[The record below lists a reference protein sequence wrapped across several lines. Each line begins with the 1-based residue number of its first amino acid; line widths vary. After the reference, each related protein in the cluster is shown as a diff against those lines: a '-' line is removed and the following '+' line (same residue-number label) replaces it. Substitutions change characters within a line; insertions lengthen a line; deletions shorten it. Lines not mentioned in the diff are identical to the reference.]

1 MSKNGKYNPRRP
13 EKGRNRPNRPEHR
26 VTVRSVKRT
35 LPDLRQLGRAVIRAA
50 LAEADAEKAEAKVKE
65 QTQHHAE
72 GVGTSSTDATDQRE
86 PADGQ

>member
-13 EKGRNRPNRPEHR
+13 EKGRNRPNRPAHR

-50 LAEADAEKAEAKVKE
+50 LAEADAERAE
-65 QTQHHAE
+65 QAE
-72 GVGTSSTDATDQRE
+72 HRASGTNSTSARATDHRE
-86 PADGQ
+86 SADEQ